1 MAMTRKKRRIL
12 LIGIG
17 AFFLVAAATLVGVG
31 MRDTI
36 VFFFSPTEML
46 ARAPGPDERLRVG
59 GLVEKGSVVRGQ
71 GETVRFTVTD
81 GSTAMEIAFA
91 GVLPDLFREGQG
103 IIAEGR
109 LRNGVFVA
117 DEILAKHDE
126 SYMPREVAD
135 ALKKQGHF
143 REDGTPAENAPLTQ

>member
-12 LIGIG
+12 LIAIG
-17 AFFLVAAATLVGVG
+17 AFFLVSAATLVGVG

-46 ARAPGPDERLRVG
+46 ARDPGPDQRLRVG
-59 GLVEKGSVVRGQ
+59 GLVEEGSVQRGQ
-71 GETVRFTVTD
+71 GETVRFSVTD
-81 GSTAMEIAFA
+81 GSTSMLISFS

-109 LRNGVFVA
+109 LENGVFVA
-117 DEILAKHDE
+117 DEVLAKHDE
-126 SYMPREVAD
+126 TYMPREVAD
-135 ALKKQGHF
+135 ALKEQGHF
-143 REDGTPAENAPLTQ
+143 RAEGGTGE